1 VIGTLGSSHWLSL
14 VLGVFVL
21 YLSSCSAAQ
30 DSLAQ
35 EDCRATTEDLE
46 PAVRL
51 NEFDLFLQ
59 YLGSTSRGRDS
70 VDYPIASYQQVT
82 QAMAKKAIVETQCS
96 LRWIFLH
103 PMWSRLLGE
112 VRA

>member
-1 VIGTLGSSHWLSL
+1 MSVGRACRGRVIGTLGSSHWLSL
-14 VLGVFVL
+14 ILGVFVL

-51 NEFDLFLQ
+51 NKFDLFLQ

-70 VDYPIASYQQVT
+70 VKYPKASYQQVT
-82 QAMAKKAIVETQCS
+82 QAMAKKAIVE
-96 LRWIFLH
+96 
-103 PMWSRLLGE
+103 
-112 VRA
+112 A